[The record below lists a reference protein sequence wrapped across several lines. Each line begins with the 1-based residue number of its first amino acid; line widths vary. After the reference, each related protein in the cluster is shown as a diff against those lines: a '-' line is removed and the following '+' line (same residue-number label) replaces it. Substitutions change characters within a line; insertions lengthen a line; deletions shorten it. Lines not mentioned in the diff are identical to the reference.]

1 MLRAG
6 CALLG
11 GIREETGM
19 APGWN
24 WGNWV
29 ARGPKTAL
37 KWGAAA
43 MGAALPPLSNGT
55 SLQTSDGWSGD
66 VVVYIFTEV

>member
-43 MGAALPPLSNGT
+43 MGAALPPPE
-55 SLQTSDGWSGD
+55 QRD
-66 VVVYIFTEV
+66 VPADVGRLER

>member
-1 MLRAG
+1 
-6 CALLG
+6 
-11 GIREETGM
+11 M

-43 MGAALPPLSNGT
+43 MGAALPPPE
-55 SLQTSDGWSGD
+55 QRD
-66 VVVYIFTEV
+66 VPADVGRLER